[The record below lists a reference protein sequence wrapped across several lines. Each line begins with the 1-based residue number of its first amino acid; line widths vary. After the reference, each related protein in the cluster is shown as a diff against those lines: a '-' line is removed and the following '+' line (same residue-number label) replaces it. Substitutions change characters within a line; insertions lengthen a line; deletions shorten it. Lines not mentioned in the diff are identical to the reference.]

1 MTEIQAGS
9 TPEPEAGSVM
19 PIRPDLRC
27 FEKEKAMTKRIDFEA
42 HFMTQGFVKALY
54 DNKANGYPHIADD
67 GPGGVR
73 CMHFTA
79 GAFEPFKDPL
89 YSNLMSMDEQRV
101 AMMDKAGVDV
111 QVLSLTAP
119 GPEQFKPSDATAL
132 ARDANDELAAY
143 ISKYPDRFKGFA
155 ALSPKEPESAAKEL
169 ERSVKELGLVGWK
182 THSNFGD
189 SYLDDQRYWP
199 VLEAAADL
207 GVPVYLHP
215 TAPMISQLRQY
226 GFALAGAPFGFGVE
240 TAMCTMRLIFS
251 GAMDRFP
258 GLRIILGHLGETLP
272 FILERIDFPYVR
284 PHFDPEARPD
294 IAHKPSEYIKE
305 RVFVTT
311 SGMPFLPALRCTI
324 DALGPDRILLGTD
337 YPYESMD
344 EAMSFLNNASISEE
358 EREQIY
364 SKNAEQLGL

>member
-1 MTEIQAGS
+1 
-9 TPEPEAGSVM
+9 
-19 PIRPDLRC
+19 
-27 FEKEKAMTKRIDFEA
+27 MTKKIDFEA
-42 HFMTQGFVKALY
+42 HFMTQGFVTALY
-54 DNKANGYPHIADD
+54 DNKAKGYPHLADD

-79 GAFEPFKDPL
+79 DAFEPFKDPL
-89 YSNLMSMDEQRV
+89 YSNLMHLDEQRV
-101 AMMDKAGVDV
+101 EMMDQAGVDM

-119 GPEQFKPSDATAL
+119 GLEQFDPAKATAL
-132 ARDANDELAAY
+132 AREANDELTEFIAR
-143 ISKYPDRFKGFA
+143 YPDRFKGFA

-169 ERSVKELGLVGWK
+169 ERCVKDLGLVGWK

-207 GVPVYLHP
+207 GALIYLHP
-215 TAPMISQLRQY
+215 TAPMISQLRRY

-240 TAMCTMRLIFS
+240 TAMCTMRLILS

-258 GLRIILGHLGETLP
+258 GLKIVLGHLGETLP

-284 PHFDPEARPD
+284 PHFDPEARPA
-294 IAHKPSEYIKE
+294 INHKPSEYIKT

-311 SGMPFLPALRCTI
+311 SGMPFLPALKCTME
-324 DALGPDRILLGTD
+324 ALGSDRILLGTD
-337 YPYESMD
+337 YPYESMQD
-344 EAMSFLNNASISEE
+344 AVSFLENAPISSEE
-358 EREQIY
+358 RDDIY
-364 SKNAEQLGL
+364 HRNAGQLGI